1 MGMLDML
8 GKLNEV
14 KKTMDEI
21 KTRLDSVSV
30 ESEAGEGAVRI
41 IMNGNRKVTALTVA
55 DKMLNPDR
63 KAELE
68 EFLVLAINRAGE
80 KAQQVSE
87 SEMKAAGK
95 GLLPNIP
102 GLF

>member
-21 KTRLDSVSV
+21 KSRLDTVSV
-30 ESEAGEGAVRI
+30 DGEAGEGAVKV
-41 IMNGNRKVTALTVA
+41 IMNGNRKVTTLTVA
-55 DKMLNPDR
+55 DKMLSPER
-63 KAELE
+63 KVELE
-68 EFLVLAINRAGE
+68 EFLVLAVNRASE

>member
-1 MGMLDML
+1 MGMFDML

-21 KTRLDSVSV
+21 KARLETVSV
-30 ESEAGEGAVRI
+30 EGEAGEGAVRV
-41 IMNGNRKVTALTVA
+41 IMNGNKKIITVKIA
-55 DKMLNPDR
+55 DKMLVAER
-63 KAELE
+63 REELE
-68 EFLVLAINRAGE
+68 EFLILAINRAGE
-80 KAQQVSE
+80 KSQQVSE
-87 SEMKAAGK
+87 TEMKAAGK

>member
-21 KTRLDSVSV
+21 KSRLDKVSV
-30 ESEAGEGAVRI
+30 DGEAGEGAVKV

-55 DKMLNPDR
+55 DKMLNAER
-63 KAELE
+63 KLELE
-68 EFLVLAINRAGE
+68 EFLVLALNRASE

>member
-21 KTRLDSVSV
+21 KSRLDTVSV
-30 ESEAGEGAVRI
+30 DAEAGEGAVKI

-55 DKMLNPDR
+55 DKMLSAER
-63 KAELE
+63 KNELE
-68 EFLVLAINRAGE
+68 EFLVLAINRASE
-80 KAQQVSE
+80 KAQQISE
-87 SEMKAAGK
+87 SEMKSAGK

>member
-1 MGMLDML
+1 ML

-21 KTRLDSVSV
+21 KSRLDTVTV
-30 ESEAGEGAVRI
+30 DSEAGEGAVKV
-41 IMNGNRKVTALTVA
+41 IMNGNKKVTSLTVA
-55 DKMLNPDR
+55 DKMLTPER
-63 KAELE
+63 KVELE
-68 EFLVLAINRAGE
+68 EFLVLAVNRASE

>member
-1 MGMLDML
+1 MLDML
-8 GKLNEV
+8 GKLGEM
-14 KKTMDEI
+14 KKVMDEI
-21 KTRLDSVSV
+21 KSRLDTISVDGD
-30 ESEAGEGAVRI
+30 AGEGAVKVV
-41 IMNGNRKVTALTVA
+41 MNGNRKLTSVA
-55 DKMLNPDR
+55 INDKMLTPSR
-63 KAELE
+63 REELE
-68 EFLVLAINRAGE
+68 EYVELAVNRAGE

>member
-21 KTRLDSVSV
+21 KSRLDTVTV
-30 ESEAGEGAVRI
+30 DSEAGEGAVKV
-41 IMNGNRKVTALTVA
+41 IMNGNKKVTSLTVA
-55 DKMLNPDR
+55 DKMLTPER
-63 KAELE
+63 KVELE
-68 EFLVLAINRAGE
+68 EFLVLAVNRASE